1 MIIREFAGRRE
12 GRNEKRMEDE
22 VLLAAVNLED
32 LCKAWEVFRS
42 LPEQCGPSN
51 VDEVSKLVPGAD
63 VKALMAHIAVLKE
76 ITERSIPTISTLSK
90 RLKLS
95 PPLQSKTKRPC
106 RGLNSI
112 PQSLDR

>member
-63 VKALMAHIAVLKE
+63 VKALMAHIAILKE
-76 ITERSIPTISTLSK
+76 QIDCGEIDTHNIDFEQEAKAITSASE
-90 RLKLS
+90 
-95 PPLQSKTKRPC
+95 
-106 RGLNSI
+106 
-112 PQSLDR
+112 